1 MTTSRLLRLDKKFMM
16 FLLWYLAFLSPIFAC
31 VGVIFLYRQHCLARP
46 KHTIPVFVY
55 ALMIL
60 FCAGIGYLFG
70 MIAGNDI
77 VCAPSRSPGNLCSL
91 AGVFGIGPLAS
102 AGAIVLM
109 GLLVLLLPPDK

>member
-1 MTTSRLLRLDKKFMM
+1 MM